1 MSHEYP
7 FPGNQIEIPLS
18 RELFLHDA
26 IWFDRLSSKELS
38 LINPKTG
45 HGLATFFPDFET
57 VAFWTSLSKMHI
69 TYALNH
75 GMDLQYVLM
84 KIMNFFIKI
93 ICRSLI
99 LMTQKIYHAVLYPL
113 RTQNC
118 QAFPAE
124 PARRIISLMSS
135 LKRFSV

>member
-57 VAFWTSLSKMHI
+57 VAFWTSLSKNAHYI
-69 TYALNH
+69 CIEPWNGSAICSDEDNEFLHKNHLQKLNPDDSKKYT
-75 GMDLQYVLM
+75 MQ
-84 KIMNFFIKI
+84 F
-93 ICRSLI
+93 CI
-99 LMTQKIYHAVLYPL
+99 L
-113 RTQNC
+113 
-118 QAFPAE
+118 
-124 PARRIISLMSS
+124 
-135 LKRFSV
+135 